1 MKQILIGLA
10 LGVTSLGLVVAAGS
24 APPTQ
29 TNPHRLVYQGTK
41 GPGVGKHI
49 VLIAGDH
56 EYRSEEILP
65 ALGRLLASRFG
76 FTTTI
81 LFTLDAQGFI
91 EPGSSRMDGLEALR
105 TADVMVVGLRFQ
117 DFPASQMQH
126 IVDYLDRAGP
136 VVGIRTSTHAFQ
148 IKEGPY
154 AKYTWNHA
162 GQDYLGGF
170 GRQVLGETWV
180 GHYGT
185 NHKQS
190 SRVVP
195 IEAQAAHPVLRGVRD
210 VHVVSGGYKADP
222 IPGSLVL
229 AKGVVLNGMQMDAPP
244 DPAKEQLPVAW
255 TRTYSAANGAKSR
268 VFTSTHGASEDFVN
282 QGFRRMLVN
291 SVLWAAGMETTITA
305 NLDVSLAGPYHPVT
319 FSFGGYRRQVR
330 PADMSGWNSP
340 IMDPGKPIK
349 ATPAEGQIR

>member
-1 MKQILIGLA
+1 
-10 LGVTSLGLVVAAGS
+10 
-24 APPTQ
+24 
-29 TNPHRLVYQGTK
+29 
-41 GPGVGKHI
+41 
-49 VLIAGDH
+49 
-56 EYRSEEILP
+56 
-65 ALGRLLASRFG
+65 
-76 FTTTI
+76 
-81 LFTLDAQGFI
+81 
-91 EPGSSRMDGLEALR
+91 
-105 TADVMVVGLRFQ
+105 MVVGLRFQ
-117 DFPASQMQH
+117 DFPANQMQH

-195 IEAQAAHPVLRGVRD
+195 VEAQAAHPVLRGVRD
-210 VHVVSGGYKADP
+210 VHAVSGGYKADP

-229 AKGVVLNGMQMDAPP
+229 ARGVVLNGMQMDAPP
-244 DPAKEQLPVAW
+244 DPTKEQLPVAW
-255 TRTYSAANGAKSR
+255 TRTYSAANGAKGR

-282 QGFRRMLVN
+282 EGFRRMLVN
-291 SVLWAAGMETTITA
+291 SVLWAAGMEAAITA
-305 NLDVSLAGPYHPVT
+305 NLDVSIAGPYHPVT

-330 PADMSGWNSP
+330 PADMSGWDSP

-349 ATPAEGQIR
+349 VAPAEGQIR